1 MVRCVNAYP
10 NISVTVLVAQSKRQK
25 KERNTKRYVGG
36 GLRIASRVIAGVNF
50 AGDMYLDYA
59 NAR

>member
-1 MVRCVNAYP
+1 MGQGAH
-10 NISVTVLVAQSKRQK
+10 ILRQK
-25 KERNTKRYVGG
+25 KERNTKMHAGG